1 MRSRRRSL
9 AAALLFAALMAC
21 GGDAPKFRGVDITG
35 FDYGGEIALRDTS
48 GAKRTLA
55 DYRGKVAV
63 LYFGYMN
70 CPDVCPTTLA
80 ALREAMT
87 QLGADAGRVQV
98 LFVTVD
104 PERDTP
110 LLLEQYVKSFDPR
123 FQGLTGSL
131 EEVGTAA
138 KQFKIFFAKSPGKEP
153 GSYSVDHSTQIYLI
167 DATGRA
173 RIFLKHDATPADFAQ
188 DIRTLLAQAKG

>member
-1 MRSRRRSL
+1 MRLL
-9 AAALLFAALMAC
+9 AAALFLAMLAAC

-35 FDYGGEIALRDTS
+35 FDYGGEIALRDTG

-55 DYRGKVAV
+55 DYRGKVVV

-98 LFVTVD
+98 LFVSVD

-110 LLLEQYVKSFDPR
+110 PLIEQYVKSFDAR

-131 EEVGTAA
+131 AEVGAAA

-153 GSYSVDHSTQIYLI
+153 GNYSVDHSTQAYLV
-167 DATGRA
+167 DTTGRA

>member
-1 MRSRRRSL
+1 MASPARSI
-9 AAALLFAALMAC
+9 AGALLFAVLAAC

-48 GAKRTLA
+48 GAKRALA

-80 ALREAMT
+80 ALREAMA

-110 LLLEQYVKSFDPR
+110 ALLAQYVKSFDPR
-123 FQGLTGSL
+123 FQGLTGSV
-131 EEVGTAA
+131 EEIGAAA

-153 GSYSVDHSTQIYLI
+153 GSYSVDHSTQTYLI
-167 DATGRA
+167 DPTGRA

>member
-1 MRSRRRSL
+1 MRLLAAVLSL
-9 AAALLFAALMAC
+9 AMLAAC

-35 FDYGGEIALRDTS
+35 FDYGGEIALRDTG

-55 DYRGKVAV
+55 DYRGKVVV

-98 LFVTVD
+98 LFVSVD

-110 LLLEQYVKSFDPR
+110 PLIERYVQSFDPR
-123 FQGLTGSL
+123 FRGLTGSL
-131 EEVGTAA
+131 AEVGAAA

-153 GSYSVDHSTQIYLI
+153 GSYSVDHSTQTYLI
-167 DATGRA
+167 DTTGRA
-173 RIFLKHDATPADFAQ
+173 RIFLKHDAAPADFAQ
-188 DIRTLLAQAKG
+188 DIRTLLAQSKG

>member
-1 MRSRRRSL
+1 ML
-9 AAALLFAALMAC
+9 AAC

-35 FDYGGEIALRDTS
+35 FDYGGEISLRDTG

-55 DYRGKVAV
+55 DYRGKVVA

-80 ALREAMT
+80 ALREAMI
-87 QLGADAGRVQV
+87 QLGADAGRMQV
-98 LFVTVD
+98 LFVSVD

-110 LLLEQYVKSFDPR
+110 PLIEQYVKSFDPR

-131 EEVGTAA
+131 EELGTAA
-138 KQFKIFFAKSPGKEP
+138 KQFKVFFAKSPGKEP
-153 GSYSVDHSTQIYLI
+153 GSYSVDHSTQTYLI
-167 DATGRA
+167 DTTGRA